1 MANPSSARFGA
12 TVPNVYGAYHRPEG
26 DKRNVKRGVL
36 SVTTS
41 GSTGTASVAFQATKV
56 YDAFATS
63 TDSPTAAP
71 FHVATIS
78 SISSGT
84 VNIITLSLGSTS
96 NAALVSG
103 AATVVA
109 DFY

>member
-1 MANPSSARFGA
+1 MTVPTSSRFGS
-12 TVPNVYGAYHRPEG
+12 TVPNVYGAYGRPEG
-26 DKRNVKRGVL
+26 DKRAVKRATL

-41 GSTGTASVAFQATKV
+41 GSTGLAAIVFPATKI

-63 TDSPTAAP
+63 TDSPSTAP
-71 FHVATIS
+71 FHVATIT